1 MNAEETTEETAE
13 ERAFRQEVR
22 AFIRDRF
29 PSSYRPDPDAEHS
42 LEPEDVWGY
51 DWPADRRSADPE
63 RRAGARAWA
72 AALAERGWIA
82 PHLPVRYGGAGLSP
96 MREFI
101 LREEMMRAE
110 VPTVNGIGAMLLGP
124 TLVEYGSD
132 AQRAAHLPGIA
143 RGETVWA
150 QGFSE
155 PDAGSDL
162 ASLRTTAVRE
172 DTGSEENGSY
182 LVNGQKVWTSSAQH
196 ADRLFVLARTDPHA
210 PRHKGITFLLV
221 DATSPGVTIR
231 PLQDMRGAAPF
242 AEIHFDDVRV
252 PVADRVGEENHG
264 WYVAMAALGFERAGI
279 GATVKFERILHRLL
293 AHLRS
298 AEGQDVLRA
307 DTAVLRHEI
316 AQRYIELRTQYAVAR
331 FTASRQAAGAV
342 PGYEASVCQL
352 LGAELHQRLAHTGAK
367 AFGPYAQLWQR
378 DGAPMDAA
386 FAHMRFDAVAATL
399 LGGTTEIQRR
409 VIATRGLGLPRS

>member
-1 MNAEETTEETAE
+1 MDWEETAQ
-13 ERAFRQEVR
+13 EREFRQEVR
-22 AFIRDRF
+22 AFVRDRF
-29 PSSYRPDPDAEHS
+29 PACYRPDPEAEHS

-82 PHLPVRYGGAGLSP
+82 PHLPVAYGGAGLSP

-124 TLVEYGSD
+124 TLVEYGND
-132 AQRAAHLPGIA
+132 EQRAAHLPGIA

-172 DTGSEENGSY
+172 PAEASDAADAEVY
-182 LVNGQKVWTSSAQH
+182 RVNGQKVWTSSAQH
-196 ADRLFVLARTDPHA
+196 ADWLFVLVRTDPQA
-210 PRHKGITFLLV
+210 PKHKGISFLLI
-221 DATSPGVTIR
+221 DATSPGITVR
-231 PLQDMRGAAPF
+231 PLRDMRGADPF

-252 PVADRVGEENHG
+252 PVANRVGEENRG

-279 GATVKFERILHRLL
+279 GATIKFERVLERLI
-293 AHLRS
+293 ASLRS
-298 AEGQDVLRA
+298 AQGQDFRRA

-316 AQRYIELRTQYAVAR
+316 AQRHIELRIQYAMAR
-331 FTASRQAAGAV
+331 LTASRQAAGAV
-342 PGYEASVCQL
+342 PGYEASVSQL
-352 LGAELHQRLAHTGAK
+352 LGAELHQRLARTGAK

-399 LGGTTEIQRR
+399 LGGTTEIQRS